1 MMHFSRTH
9 PPFRA
14 CSAMRGYSGVTRRIA
29 IGALTSP
36 PTGSGPAMSDEGGP
50 SGRTPIFDPHGT
62 PMSSTGPS
70 CGAVSAAAGV
80 AAGCTVSGIVV
91 GAASG
96 RGNAGVFDAA
106 GALLRAAGCGVPRA
120 GGREIV
126 GRRIGSC
133 TSFGAWLGKLVD
145 ATLAAITAAIAAV
158 WMAMESDSQA
168 KRRSRVRLRASTSEF
183 SNMVS
188 LLRIGCT
195 RKVRETLGCN
205 EMVANRSLLAA
216 RRSLN
221 LWHDCADDQAHS
233 RSPTRS
239 AG

>member
-1 MMHFSRTH
+1 
-9 PPFRA
+9 
-14 CSAMRGYSGVTRRIA
+14 
-29 IGALTSP
+29 
-36 PTGSGPAMSDEGGP
+36 
-50 SGRTPIFDPHGT
+50 RTPTVDPHGT

-70 CGAVSAAAGV
+70 CGAGSAAAGV

-183 SNMVS
+183 SNMAS
-188 LLRIGCT
+188 LLKVRLC
-195 RKVRETLGCN
+195 RKVNETARCN
-205 EMVANRSLLAA
+205 EMVAGSATM
-216 RRSLN
+216 
-221 LWHDCADDQAHS
+221 CIDDEQTDS